1 MAEKHT
7 NDLPQYYLIKDSKAQ
22 ELMSK
27 VTVGMVGN
35 VTNID
40 YISTIPPKATGFDYS
55 LTSTDYV
62 GSPSTSIEYE
72 VA

>member
-22 ELMSK
+22 EL
-27 VTVGMVGN
+27 
-35 VTNID
+35 
-40 YISTIPPKATGFDYS
+40 ISKATIGVAPAPPTAVEYT
-55 LTSTDYV
+55 LTTTNYICVS
-62 GSPSTSIEYE
+62 STSIEYE